1 MKVFVAGA
9 TGVLGRATV
18 PRLIAAGHE
27 VRGHARSPEKAAQLR
42 TQGAEPIEDLDL
54 YDPAAVRAA
63 VDGCDAVVHMATHIP
78 GITKMAM
85 SSAWADNDRLRAEG
99 TPILVAAA
107 LDAGATVFVKESICF
122 SYEDGG
128 DAWLDEDAPL
138 DAGEVMRSALLAE
151 QAAVGFGDEN
161 TGRRGV
167 ALRFGLFYSHDARS
181 IDEYLRLAKLGQ
193 SPMVGPAEAYQ
204 PSIHVDDAGAAVV
217 AALHTAPTGIYN
229 VADEPITKGEWTA
242 AFREAFGLR
251 KLRATP
257 KLLLKVAGKKAGPLG
272 ASRRVSSQRFRDATG
287 WAPQYPDS
295 TVGLKAVAAAYKE
308 QADG

>member
-1 MKVFVAGA
+1 MKVFIAGA

-18 PRLIAAGHE
+18 PRLLAAGHE

-42 TQGAEPIEDLDL
+42 AQGAEPVEVDLF
-54 YDPAAVRAA
+54 DPASMRAA

-78 GITKMAM
+78 TMTKMARM
-85 SSAWADNDRLRAEG
+85 SSWAENDRLRRDG
-99 TPILVAAA
+99 TPILAAA
-107 LDAGATVFVKESICF
+107 AIDAGAQVFVKEGVCF
-122 SYEDGG
+122 SYLDGG
-128 DAWLDEDAPL
+128 DRWLDEDAPI
-138 DAGEVMRSALLAE
+138 DAGEVMQSGLIAE
-151 QAAVGFGDEN
+151 QAAVDFGDEA

-167 ALRFGLFYSHDARS
+167 ALRFGLFYSHDGRS
-181 IDEYLRLAKLGQ
+181 TEEYLRLAKVGQ
-193 SPMVGPAEAYQ
+193 APMVGPADAYQ

-217 AALHTAPTGIYN
+217 AALHAPTGIYN

-242 AFREAFGLR
+242 AFRQEFGLR

-257 KLLLKVAGKKAGPLG
+257 KLMLKVGASKVGPLA

-287 WAPQYPDS
+287 WAPQYADA

-308 QADG
+308 QHDG

>member
-18 PRLIAAGHE
+18 PRLLAAGHQ
-27 VRGHARSPEKAAQLR
+27 VRGHARSPGKATQLEA
-42 TQGAEPIEDLDL
+42 QGAEPVEVDL
-54 YDPAAVRAA
+54 YDPASVRAA

-78 GITKMAM
+78 SLTKMAM
-85 SSAWADNDRLRAEG
+85 SSAWSENDRLRAEG

-107 LDAGATVFVKESICF
+107 IDAGATVFVKEGICF
-122 SYEDGG
+122 TYEDGG

-138 DAGEVMRSALLAE
+138 DAGEVMQSALLAE
-151 QAAVGFGDEN
+151 QAAVGFGDGAA
-161 TGRRGV
+161 GRRGV

-193 SPMVGPAEAYQ
+193 SPMVGPPEAYQ

-217 AALHTAPTGIYN
+217 AALDAPTGVYN

-251 KLRATP
+251 KLRPTP
-257 KLLLKVAGKKAGPLG
+257 KLLLRVAGKKAGPLG

-287 WAPQYPDS
+287 WAPMHPDS
-295 TVGLKAVAAAYKE
+295 TVGLKAVAAAY
-308 QADG
+308 QAQHDG